1 MPCRSFL
8 SLPATAAHLAA
19 PPHPLCLNPLPHPP
33 LPAAGMQQRQR
44 LRALD
49 RFKADPTA
57 VLVATDVAARG
68 LDVKDVR

>member
-1 MPCRSFL
+1 MFVNAISAVRR
-8 SLPATAAHLAA
+8 LAA
-19 PPHPLCLNPLPHPP
+19 ILKLLGV
-33 LPAAGMQQRQR
+33 PAQALHAGMQQRQR

-49 RFKADPTA
+49 RFKSDPTA